1 MVVEAVVV
9 VVVVIVVL
17 VVVVVVVAAVV
28 VVVVVSFSLSL
39 LSLVGEEQ
47 SGSRGG
53 RDDTLVL
60 LYIMAINEI

>member
-17 VVVVVVVAAVV
+17 VVVVVVAAVV